1 MSARRVLITGCSSG
15 IGLALARRL
24 AGQGWQVLATL
35 RDVSQPPALPAG
47 VEILPLDL
55 ADSASVAAA
64 AAHIDGLD
72 ALVDNAGYGLVGP
85 FSSYSLAQMREQM
98 QVNFLGPVQLTQA
111 LLPALRKRGGRIVVL
126 SSMAGETGL
135 PFNALYCAS
144 KFALEGWAESLAHEL
159 PAQGVQIALVEPG
172 GHRTRFGANL
182 RWGAGLD
189 SLHEAEE
196 RQLRGYRAMLARR
209 LAQPGKSEDA
219 VVDAVVRLLAC
230 ARMPLRTRVGGDA
243 KALRWLKALLPEAW
257 AQRLLQSQ
265 TRRLLQP
272 AAGGDRTATP

>member
-24 AGQGWQVLATL
+24 AEDGWQVLATL
-35 RDVSQPPALPAG
+35 RDVSQPPSLPPG
-47 VEILPLDL
+47 VELLPLDL
-55 ADSASVAAA
+55 ADSTSIAAVAAR
-64 AAHIDGLD
+64 IDSLD

-85 FSSYSLAQMREQM
+85 FSSYSLAQMQAQM

-111 LLPALRKRGGRIVVL
+111 LLPALRSRSGRIVVL

-182 RWGAGLD
+182 RWGTGLD

-196 RQLRGYRAMLARR
+196 RQLCGYRNLLARR
-209 LAQPGKSEDA
+209 LAQPGKSEAA
-219 VVDAVVRLLAC
+219 VVDAVVHLLD
-230 ARMPLRTRVGGDA
+230 RTHMPLRTRVGGDA
-243 KALRWLKALLPEAW
+243 KALRWLKALLPESW

-265 TRRLLQP
+265 TRRMLQP
-272 AAGGDRTATP
+272 PAGGDSTATP